1 MRVTVRDDLKRVTP
15 CEHGGRI
22 IEASET
28 MPSALDYSAN
38 FNPYLHPRIKSA
50 IKQATQVAYQYPE
63 QTYKRFREAVGAY
76 LTVSSDAI
84 VPGNGSVELIR
95 LCAQALLE
103 RGDKVIIPA
112 PTFSEYELAC
122 RLSGAEPLIV
132 PLWNENEFKRDLFC
146 LLADE
151 DIKMVFLCNPNN
163 PTKKILAKETVAE
176 IAARCRANQ
185 TFLLVDEVFIE
196 LSDPRQSIVRTNLDD
211 IFVLRSLTKS
221 FSIPG
226 IRAGYGVT
234 NPALARVLNGLRLP
248 WNLNSI
254 AEALTVAL
262 LKDSEPYLE
271 ASRAKIA
278 AQRRWLVQ
286 KLAQIP
292 GLEPLESD
300 VNFVMV
306 NVAGTSLT
314 SSEFALR
321 MKRYGYLIRD
331 CRSFRLTGHDYIR
344 IAVRKKTENARLL
357 DAIKRVVDQKN

>member
-22 IEASET
+22 IEASEI
-28 MPSALDYSAN
+28 MPGALDYSAN
-38 FNPYLHPRIKSA
+38 FNPYLDPRVKSA
-50 IKQATQVAYQYPE
+50 IKQATLAAYQYPE
-63 QTYKRFREAVGAY
+63 HTYKRFREAVGAY
-76 LTVSSDAI
+76 LRVSSDAI

-132 PLWNENEFKRDLFC
+132 PLWAEHEFKRDLFC
-146 LLADE
+146 ALANE
-151 DIKMVFLCNPNN
+151 DIRIVFLCNPNN
-163 PTKKILAKETVAE
+163 PTGKILALETVAE
-176 IAARCRANQ
+176 IAARCRKTQ
-185 TFLLVDEVFIE
+185 TFLFVDEVFIE
-196 LSDPRQSIVRTNLDD
+196 LSDPLQSIIGTNLDD

-226 IRAGYGVT
+226 VRAGYGVT
-234 NPALARVLNGLRLP
+234 NPSLAHVLNSIRLP

-262 LKDSEPYLE
+262 LKDCESYLDV
-271 ASRAKIA
+271 SRAKIA

-286 KLAQIP
+286 ELAKIP

-306 NVAGTSLT
+306 NVAGTAIT
-314 SSEFALR
+314 SREFALR
-321 MKRYGYLIRD
+321 MKRCGYLIRD
-331 CRSFRLTGHDYIR
+331 CSSFRLTGHDYIR
-344 IAVRKKTENARLL
+344 IAVRKKTENAHLL

>member
-1 MRVTVRDDLKRVTP
+1 
-15 CEHGGRI
+15 
-22 IEASET
+22 
-28 MPSALDYSAN
+28 
-38 FNPYLHPRIKSA
+38 
-50 IKQATQVAYQYPE
+50 
-63 QTYKRFREAVGAY
+63 
-76 LTVSSDAI
+76 
-84 VPGNGSVELIR
+84 
-95 LCAQALLE
+95 
-103 RGDKVIIPA
+103 
-112 PTFSEYELAC
+112 
-122 RLSGAEPLIV
+122 
-132 PLWNENEFKRDLFC
+132 
-146 LLADE
+146 
-151 DIKMVFLCNPNN
+151 MVFLCNPNN
-163 PTKKILAKETVAE
+163 PTGKILAKETVAE

>member
-38 FNPYLHPRIKSA
+38 FNPYLHPRVKST

-63 QTYKRFREAVGAY
+63 HTYKRFREAVGAY
-76 LTVSSDAI
+76 LTVSCDAI

-103 RGDKVIIPA
+103 KGDKVIIPA
-112 PTFSEYELAC
+112 PTFSEYEFAC

-132 PLWNENEFKRDLFC
+132 PLWNEHEFKRDLFRA
-146 LLADE
+146 LGDE
-151 DIKMVFLCNPNN
+151 DIRMVFLCNPNN
-163 PTKKILAKETVAE
+163 PTGKILARETVAE
-176 IAARCRANQ
+176 IAARCRATQ

-196 LSDPRQSIVRTNLDD
+196 LSDPRQSIVRTNLDN

-226 IRAGYGVT
+226 VRAGYGVT
-234 NPALARVLNGLRLP
+234 NPALARVLNGIRLP

-278 AQRRWLVQ
+278 AQRRWLFQ
-286 KLAQIP
+286 ELAQIP

-300 VNFVMV
+300 VNFIMI

-314 SSEFALR
+314 STEFALR

-344 IAVRKKTENARLL
+344 VAVRKKTENARLL